1 MTQHTMIPVLNKTG
15 FPIFSV
21 SSTGKQH
28 PEELF
33 GLKFNPNN
41 NLKKRDLSRELSI
54 LVSLP
59 YVTCRISQRD
69 KSRFLN
75 QQRPRFIINYSTF
88 RLFIDAF
95 RLSSHAPQ
103 AINPQKF
110 PIPQ

>member
-1 MTQHTMIPVLNKTG
+1 MIPVLNKTG

-41 NLKKRDLSRELSI
+41 NLKKRDLSRELSV

-69 KSRFLN
+69 KSRFLS
-75 QQRPRFIINYSTF
+75 QQRPQFTINYSTF
-88 RLFIDAF
+88 ILFIDAF
-95 RLSSHAPQ
+95 QLSSHAPQ
-103 AINPQKF
+103 AINPQKS

>member
-1 MTQHTMIPVLNKTG
+1 MIPVLNKTG

-28 PEELF
+28 PEKLF
-33 GLKFNPNN
+33 GVKFNPNN
-41 NLKKRDLSRELSI
+41 TPKKRDLSRELSI

-69 KSRFLN
+69 KSRFLS
-75 QQRPRFIINYSTF
+75 QQSPRFTINYSAF
-88 RLFIDAF
+88 ILFIDAF
-95 RLSSHAPQ
+95 QLSSHAPQ
-103 AINPQKF
+103 AINPQKP